1 MSSVKTFNELKN
13 RFKADAAQ
21 NLQAIYLLNLTGE
34 NGSVI
39 LLKINKGE
47 LDISIIQPTLE
58 NKDDILN
65 GADCCISASQEDFES
80 ILAGQM
86 TAATAALSGIL
97 SIEGELSLA
106 LQLLPIFF
114 EEQTQFI

>member
-47 LDISIIQPTLE
+47 LDISIIQPTPE
-58 NKDDILN
+58 NKDDILY